1 MAFLNLFRSKSKS
14 RCKLSDIHP
23 CRPLSSNQINYCIT
37 LLYTGHVDFLSSD
50 IRRFFSLSEST
61 KGFSIIQISDDRVS
75 QWLTT
80 NEQDI
85 KITKF
90 PAFLIAREG
99 YQTIVVPGEKA
110 KKVLELINRL
120 STD

>member
-1 MAFLNLFRSKSKS
+1 MAFLNLFRPKSKS

-23 CRPLSSNQINYCIT
+23 CRPISPNQINYCIT
-37 LLYTGHVDFLSSD
+37 LLYTGHVNYLSDD
-50 IRRFFSLSEST
+50 IKVFFSLSGDT
-61 KGFSIIQISDDRVS
+61 KGCNTIQVADDRVS

-80 NEQDI
+80 NEQEI
-85 KITKF
+85 IITKF

-99 YQTIVVPGEKA
+99 YQTMVVPGEKA
-110 KKVLELINRL
+110 EKMLELIKRL